1 MMYEGLGAGVRA
13 IISSN
18 GSENSG
24 NLPDFLKAFHKRLVL
39 LGLLDIVICLKANP
53 DRGIGAEG
61 CL

>member
-1 MMYEGLGAGVRA
+1 M
-13 IISSN
+13 IISN

-39 LGLLDIVICLKANP
+39 FGLLHIVICLKANP
-53 DRGIGAEG
+53 DKDIGAEG

>member
-1 MMYEGLGAGVRA
+1 MCEGLGAGVRA

-39 LGLLDIVICLKANP
+39 LGLLHIVICLKANP
-53 DRGIGAEG
+53 Y
-61 CL
+61 